1 MNGNINGNASSNTG
15 GNTVSNVSGN
25 AGGNTNRNLSG
36 KVTRDEFAIP
46 KKKFQLIRLLRYFKP
61 FMPQLAVSIF
71 LAILINGAVLTK
83 PYIIKTVIDDYI
95 VKGDYNSRSIWIMGI
110 SYLLAVLIG
119 SGAGYLETYILTYV
133 GQKIMYKIRNSIFEH
148 VQNMS
153 MTFFDKNSS
162 GRILT
167 RITNDVE
174 ALDELFSGVIVDIFK
189 NLIMIVGIVYVMF
202 SLDMTMALVSISCVP
217 VIAGVMIIYRITA
230 RKNFIKMKGM
240 IARINGFLAE
250 NISGMKLVQVFHR
263 EKEKHEE
270 LKNLDGEYFKCSL
283 REVILNSFSRP
294 VVDIINNLTI
304 AAVILFCM
312 GGIRN
317 GSIEIGVLFAF
328 ISYIK
333 QFFEPISELSEKYTT
348 IQSTIISSERVFEVL
363 DTVDVQ
369 EDMESGVPA
378 KKLRGEIEFK
388 NVWFAYN
395 GEDWVLKDVSFK
407 IEPGETAAFVG
418 ATGSGKSTIINLM
431 ARFYDIQRGQILIDG
446 ADIRE
451 YRLKDLRQQISV
463 VLQDVFLFAGD
474 IKFNIRLNNE
484 NISDEDIEY
493 AVKYVK
499 ADSFIESL
507 PNRYDEEVK
516 ERGCTFSAGQ
526 KQLISF
532 ARAVAFKPSILVLDE
547 ATANIDT
554 ETEMAIQEAMTKISR
569 GRTSII
575 IAHRLSTIRNAD
587 KIMVIHKGRLR
598 ESGKHD
604 DLMKLDGIYSRL
616 YRIQAEKA
624 TA

>member
-1 MNGNINGNASSNTG
+1 MSSN
-15 GNTVSNVSGN
+15 
-25 AGGNTNRNLSG
+25 
-36 KVTRDEFAIP
+36 VTRDEFTIQ
-46 KKKFQLIRLLRYFKP
+46 KKKFQFFRLMTYFKP
-61 FMPQLAVSIF
+61 YLLLVLLSIILALLV
-71 LAILINGAVLTK
+71 NGAVLIR
-83 PYIIKTVIDDYI
+83 PYIIKHVIDDYI
-95 VKGDYNSRSIWIMGI
+95 VKGNYNFRSIWLMGI
-110 SYLLAVLIG
+110 FYLMAILIG
-119 SGAGYLETYILTYV
+119 SGCGYLQTYMLTYV
-133 GQKIMYKIRNSIFEH
+133 GQKIMYNIRNQIFKH
-148 VQNMS
+148 IQGMS

-167 RITNDVE
+167 RVTNDVE
-174 ALDELFSGVIVDIFK
+174 ALNELFSGVMVDIFK
-189 NLIMIVGIVYVMF
+189 NLIMIAGIISVMF
-202 SLDMTMALVSISCVP
+202 ALDVEMALVSISCIP
-217 VIAGVMIIYRITA
+217 VIAGIMILYRIAA
-230 RKNFIKMKGM
+230 RKNFIRMKGM
-240 IARINGFLAE
+240 LARINGFLAE

-270 LKNLDGEYFKCSL
+270 LKDLDGEYFKCSL

-294 VVDIINNLTI
+294 LVDIINNMTT

-312 GGIRN
+312 GRILN
-317 GSIEIGVLFAF
+317 GNLEIGVLFAF
-328 ISYIK
+328 ITYIK

-348 IQSTIISSERVFEVL
+348 IQSAIISSERVFEII

-369 EDMESGVPA
+369 ENMEGGVPTDRL
-378 KKLRGEIEFK
+378 KGEIEFK

-395 GEDWVLKDVSFK
+395 DEDWVLKDVSFK
-407 IEPGETAAFVG
+407 IEPGEVAAFVG
-418 ATGSGKSTIINLM
+418 ATGSGKSTIISLM

-446 ADIRE
+446 VDIRE

-474 IKFNIRLNNE
+474 IKSNIRLNNRR
-484 NISDEDIEY
+484 ISDSDVEY
-493 AVKYVK
+493 AAQYVK
-499 ADSFIESL
+499 ADSFIEAL
-507 PNRYDEEVK
+507 PDKYDEEVK

-554 ETEMAIQEAMTKISR
+554 ETEIAIQEAMTRISS

-598 ESGKHD
+598 ESGGHD
-604 DLMKLDGIYSRL
+604 ELMQLDGIYSRL
-616 YRIQAEKA
+616 YRLQSEKSIA
-624 TA
+624 